1 MSNKGHVY
9 FNSCLAGIITET
21 DSGYSYVYDPKYIT
35 QADAKPVSLTLPVR
49 EEPFE
54 SPTLFA
60 FFDGL
65 IPEGWLLDIAVDHWK
80 VKIND
85 RFQLLLLS
93 CRDTIGAVTV
103 IPVNENETTTE

>member
-1 MSNKGHVY
+1 MSNKGNVY
-9 FNSCLAGIITET
+9 FESRLAGTITET
-21 DSGYSYVYDPKYIT
+21 DNGYEFVYDPQYRAAT
-35 QADAKPVSLTLPVR
+35 DAKPVSLTLPLK
-49 EEPFE
+49 EHPYY
-54 SPTLFA
+54 SQTLFA

-85 RFQLLLLS
+85 RFQLLLHS

-103 IPVNENETTTE
+103 VPVEDNETTSE